1 MLNIVQKNMKKIIS
15 FLILIML
22 TLIIIPSASAQLI
35 DGPALSQMNTI
46 SGDVQ
51 RTAGFSNASVGS
63 IIATIIRAI
72 LGLLAAIFMVLMV
85 LSGFKWMTAAGNES
99 QVEKAQETIKAALIG
114 LIVVLAAYA
123 ITYYVFTYLPFSG
136 GQAGIGLDG
145 GTGTSK

>member
-1 MLNIVQKNMKKIIS
+1 MKKIIS
-15 FLILIML
+15 LLILIIL
-22 TLIIIPSASAQLI
+22 ALIIIPSASAQLI
-35 DGPALSQMNTI
+35 DGSSLTQMNKI
-46 SGDVQ
+46 SGEIKT
-51 RTAGFSNASVGS
+51 TAGFSNASIGS

-85 LSGFKWMTAAGNES
+85 LSGFKWMTAAGNQN

-145 GTGTSK
+145 ETGTSK